1 MKQITEEQVQEAIA
15 YGISEKGARR
25 GYYIACSTYGNGAT
39 HIERID
45 YMNVFYTDKEAAVQA
60 ELDGIKLIHDMLF
73 PAEHDAAYL
82 DTPYNRLLLQ
92 SLALPND
99 N

>member
-1 MKQITEEQVQEAIA
+1 MKEITEEKIREALA
-15 YGISEKGARR
+15 YGISEKDARR

-45 YMNVFYTDKEAAVQA
+45 YMNVFFSDKEAAAQA
-60 ELDGIKLIHDMLF
+60 ERDGIKLIHDMQF

-82 DTPYNRLLLQ
+82 DTPCNRLLLQ
-92 SLALPND
+92 SLALPHD
-99 N
+99 Y

>member
-1 MKQITEEQVQEAIA
+1 
-15 YGISEKGARR
+15 
-25 GYYIACSTYGNGAT
+25 
-39 HIERID
+39 
-45 YMNVFYTDKEAAVQA
+45 MNVFYTDKEAAVQA